1 MIVSKYP
8 LIGGETCFSL
18 TKLLEIRI

>member
-1 MIVSKYP
+1 LIRLYNSK
-8 LIGGETCFSL
+8 TRH